1 VTPRTRVE
9 DRPRSERVRVIVVAS
24 LASTV
29 VVSPPFLVGVLAV
42 QIGKDLGLTPGSI
55 GMVTA
60 LFFGVTAASATA
72 LGRAVDAR
80 GPHFSLN
87 LVLLVNILA
96 LAVIVTAPTVAWLAA
111 GMAIGGIANG
121 AIHPTANALL
131 SQGVSGRLGLAL
143 GLKMAAMPASTLAAG
158 LAIPLVAL
166 TVGWRVVPALAAALG
181 ALLLILVRRSG
192 LPVGVYD
199 ARSIRHSDRRPL
211 VGGLF
216 TSLVIGAALGA
227 TASSTLG
234 AFVVD
239 SGVRMSGVEEAAAGV
254 IVALSGAIGMGSRI
268 GFGWFVDG
276 RSSTLPYN
284 ASIGMLI
291 LGSGGFVLLSF
302 GRPVAFLAGSVIAF
316 GAGWGWQG
324 LLNFA
329 VLTGA
334 SAGAARATGRLL
346 TGFASGSAFGP
357 LVLGQVAEGFGY
369 PVMWRAAAVL
379 ALIGATVI
387 AFTRRGL
394 MADLPS

>member
-1 VTPRTRVE
+1 MSLHSSAESRRL
-9 DRPRSERVRVIVVAS
+9 SERLRVIAVAS

-42 QIGKDLGLTPGSI
+42 QIGKDLGLTPGSL

-60 LFFGVTAASATA
+60 LFFGVTATSAVA
-72 LGRAVDAR
+72 LGRAVDLR

-87 LVLLVNILA
+87 VVLAVNILA
-96 LAVIVTAPTVAWLAA
+96 LVVIVSAPTVVWLAL
-111 GMAIGGIANG
+111 GMAIGGVANG

-143 GLKMAAMPASTLAAG
+143 GLKMAAMPASTFLAG
-158 LAIPLVAL
+158 LAVPFIAL
-166 TVGWRVVPALAAALG
+166 TVGWRVVPAIVASLG
-181 ALLLILVRRSG
+181 ALLLLSIRRSA
-192 LPVGVYD
+192 LPVGKHD
-199 ARSIRHSDRRPL
+199 ARSFRDTERRPL

-239 SGVRMSGVEEAAAGV
+239 SGVRMSGVEEGAAGLV
-254 IVALSGAIGMGSRI
+254 VALSGALGMVSRV

-276 RSSTLPYN
+276 RSSALPYN
-284 ASIGMLI
+284 ASIGMLV
-291 LGSGGFVLLSF
+291 LGSGGFVLLSL
-302 GRPVAFLAGSVIAF
+302 GRPATFLLGSVIAF

-357 LVLGQVAEGFGY
+357 LLLGQVAERYGY
-369 PVMWRAAAVL
+369 ALMWRTAAVI
-379 ALIGATVI
+379 ALVGASVI
-387 AFTRRGL
+387 ALTSRGL
-394 MADLPS
+394 VAGRR